1 MCRFAVGDSLAWDM
15 IEIILDEFWDEIN
28 DTLYFLP
35 GSQRLILA
43 KSEEM
48 DDGLGEDDLTYLKV
62 NLLIFEYL
70 DLLDPSTNTH
80 ILKDVDSDVDDSW
93 FTRLVRHLQTINITL
108 KFIDRPHTHQ
118 TSLSYTFTPWTTSI
132 YLNYARHSGH
142 FEFSFAHY

>member
-1 MCRFAVGDSLAWDM
+1 MRRFAVGDSLAWDM
-15 IEIILDEFWDEIN
+15 IEIIFDEFWDEIN

-35 GSQRLILA
+35 GSQWLILA

-118 TSLSYTFTPWTTSI
+118 TSLSYTYNLCTTYI